1 MSSKES
7 YKKTGQYIVQ
17 RSDGNNKTNNIK
29 AYSVK
34 KTVVEKS
41 FTTSYNTNGNN
52 YSNKTSNRDKSSEY
66 QIKSNFPVI
75 KNQTQNK
82 NMGQSTDVKIYQYTS
97 GNTAN
102 INSVNL
108 KHHPN
113 QVNNLI
119 HNHKFYTSN
128 TSNTQ
133 KTAKT
138 SHTVT
143 STRTERSQRT
153 QSLSPVG
160 KNKYVVETRKVE
172 LYGKQRN
179 SSASESSKETSVSIS
194 KSQIRK
200 FMTNVWL
207 EEIYCSN
214 VESLSCLVDPQ
225 NTSRSNCSELY
236 EKELEQKETIIKEYE
251 SQILKLK
258 SVLNMKEQEM
268 KKLVQN
274 LKQSENALKVRNKR
288 IYELNVKTASKTEAL
303 DKDTHELQI
312 ISTKQEKNP
321 NQNLD
326 RDAHSL
332 QIISMKKGWND
343 INVPS
348 PVNEIYIQ
356 TVLNAENY
364 EEMRRIKKMREEKEI
379 IRRKMEK
386 IANFEIQEMGLL
398 SIITKKPKKNIVCQ
412 HLESIMIL
420 SKVKLPP
427 MKFQK
432 IEEINIAS
440 ETIKGRNE
448 IQELDGLEII
458 HYKKKKN

>member
-1 MSSKES
+1 
-7 YKKTGQYIVQ
+7 
-17 RSDGNNKTNNIK
+17 
-29 AYSVK
+29 
-34 KTVVEKS
+34 
-41 FTTSYNTNGNN
+41 
-52 YSNKTSNRDKSSEY
+52 
-66 QIKSNFPVI
+66 
-75 KNQTQNK
+75 
-82 NMGQSTDVKIYQYTS
+82 
-97 GNTAN
+97 
-102 INSVNL
+102 
-108 KHHPN
+108 
-113 QVNNLI
+113 
-119 HNHKFYTSN
+119 
-128 TSNTQ
+128 
-133 KTAKT
+133 
-138 SHTVT
+138 
-143 STRTERSQRT
+143 
-153 QSLSPVG
+153 
-160 KNKYVVETRKVE
+160 
-172 LYGKQRN
+172 
-179 SSASESSKETSVSIS
+179 
-194 KSQIRK
+194 
-200 FMTNVWL
+200 MTNVWL

-312 ISTKQEKNP
+312 ISTKQEKKP

-386 IANFEIQEMGLL
+386 INM
-398 SIITKKPKKNIVCQ
+398 
-412 HLESIMIL
+412 
-420 SKVKLPP
+420 
-427 MKFQK
+427 
-432 IEEINIAS
+432 
-440 ETIKGRNE
+440 
-448 IQELDGLEII
+448 
-458 HYKKKKN
+458 